1 MYYQTRTHET
11 NRQNFSKYFSPRAH
25 RVFHRG
31 TIHKHRQPPLTHS
44 KDSARKQ
51 PQTPGNAPSGTQC
64 DSRHSHI
71 TGNPARKQPQ
81 TPENA
86 PANRLC
92 DSRHSHIAAPA
103 QPRQSKTQQPQRPSH
118 TTTTP
123 DRQCDSNHSHIAKI
137 RHGNTSKCPKN
148 TPSGTQCASRHSHI
162 TAPAGPG
169 QSKSQQSQRPSHTT
183 TPPDRK
189 CDSRHSHI
197 TGNPARKQPQTP
209 ENAPANRLCDSRH
222 SHIARIQHG
231 NTPKCP
237 KDAPSGTQCDSHH
250 SHITAPA
257 GPRQSKS
264 QQSQRPSHTTTTPDR
279 KCASYHSHIARIQHE
294 NSTKLLKMPP

>member
-1 MYYQTRTHET
+1 MHNIASAKDYLRWWRVLRSSLRCFFLLIRLRRFLMTEPISASVHVVHDANLPKCTTKHGRM
-11 NRQNFSKYFSPRAH
+11 RQIDKNFSKYFSPRAH

-44 KDSARKQ
+44 KDSAREK

-123 DRQCDSNHSHIAKI
+123 DRQCDSNHSHIARI
-137 RHGNTSKCPKN
+137 
-148 TPSGTQCASRHSHI
+148 Q
-162 TAPAGPG
+162 
-169 QSKSQQSQRPSHTT
+169 
-183 TPPDRK
+183 
-189 CDSRHSHI
+189 
-197 TGNPARKQPQTP
+197 P
-209 ENAPANRLCDSRH
+209 ENS
-222 SHIARIQHG
+222 
-231 NTPKCP
+231 PKP
-237 KDAPSGTQCDSHH
+237 P
-250 SHITAPA
+250 
-257 GPRQSKS
+257 
-264 QQSQRPSHTTTTPDR
+264 
-279 KCASYHSHIARIQHE
+279 
-294 NSTKLLKMPP
+294 KMPPQTANVTASAHT